1 MSKEDNTEITE
12 IKQDKRKDLPQLFKK
27 GQSGNPAGRPVGSGY
42 KQKWDRM
49 ITKVAEEKGITNDQ
63 AELDLFVV
71 AYDQALKGNFQFFKD
86 AMDRVYGP
94 VKHDATLNV
103 EKLENLT
110 IVLDRD
116 ED

>member
-1 MSKEDNTEITE
+1 MREV
-12 IKQDKRKDLPQLFKK
+12 DKPKNNGETKVIRNEK
-27 GQSGNPAGRPVGSGY
+27 GQIMPGSVLNPNGNPGAGY
-42 KQKWDRM
+42 KQKWDKM
-49 ITKVAEEKGITNDQ
+49 ITNVAEEKGITKEQ
-63 AELDLFVV
+63 AELDLFTV

-94 VKHDATLNV
+94 VRQDATLNV